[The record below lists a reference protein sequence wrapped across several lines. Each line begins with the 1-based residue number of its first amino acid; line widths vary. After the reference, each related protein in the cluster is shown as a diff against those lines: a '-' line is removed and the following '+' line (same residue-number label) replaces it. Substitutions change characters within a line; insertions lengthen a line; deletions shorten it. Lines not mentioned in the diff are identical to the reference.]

1 MEAERWVDGVV
12 ARIKDW
18 DFKLHPI
25 YRMVHI
31 ENLPSLLEWGCDWS
45 PNALKAKALE
55 KRAAVHF
62 DIMAKREQTVVH
74 VGPGGCV
81 ADYVAFYFGP
91 LSPMLYA
98 INGGKVEGCR
108 KQREMI
114 YLTTDAE
121 TVERAGL
128 GFVFTDG
135 HAIMRYVLQF
145 DRLTELGKVPWSVIQ
160 AKYWND
166 FADGRCRRQSE
177 FLVKDQFPLEL
188 VGEIG
193 VMDEA
198 TRQRVENIIAPTAF
212 RPLIRV
218 RREWYF

>member
-1 MEAERWVDGVV
+1 LTAYWRER
-12 ARIKDW
+12 KDW
-18 DFKLHPI
+18 GFRLHPI
-25 YRMVHI
+25 YRIVHI
-31 ENLPSLLEWGCDWS
+31 ENLPRLLEWGCDWS
-45 PNALKAKALE
+45 PNAQKVKGLE

-62 DIMAKREQTVVH
+62 DIMAKREQTVVS
-74 VGPGGCV
+74 VGPGGYV

-98 INGGKVEGCR
+98 INGGKVEGCHN
-108 KQREMI
+108 QREMV
-114 YLTTDAE
+114 YLATDAE
-121 TVERAGL
+121 TVEQAGL

-145 DRLTELGKVPWSVIQ
+145 HSLEDLPKVPWNVIE
-160 AKYWND
+160 AKYWNN

-177 FLVKDQFPLEL
+177 FLVKDRFPLEL
-188 VGEIG
+188 VREIG
-193 VMDEA
+193 VMDEG
-198 TRQRVENIIAPTAF
+198 TRQRVENFIAPTAF